1 LPISDINLKQ
11 HHLFSIARLA
21 STHLRRPTEWTAAS
35 AMASLTEILFKGNRP
50 LTDNPP
56 VDSHQ
61 TDKGCSMELFDAG
74 FDPSTVFVSVAQ
86 QQRQLESI
94 SNAAL
99 NSGITHFQNAR
110 YKEAAAD
117 FARAVALSP
126 ASPHAVTSAEYQ
138 ANAYI
143 KLGRVDKAVRAYETA
158 AGLDP
163 QSDTSLVKLG
173 NLFYTEERYKEAE
186 TAYQK
191 AVAINPNATNRYS
204 LGQAYLQ
211 TGNTIGAEREFGEVA
226 RLIPDEPNG
235 YFGLGL
241 TYAKQERYDKAVGLF
256 ERAIEKDPEF
266 FSTYL
271 ELGITLA
278 DAGRIDDAIEQFNL
292 LLERVDALADQ
303 LSRYIYKVDKPK
315 LMFAN
320 AASSLTYTLPMR
332 TQLSVLDAYLETA
345 GAAKDFTM
353 MFQFDKQMSRD
364 SVENV
369 YNWAIGRADG
379 SEPGNRYN
387 FGLPVDDTEAALPSF
402 PTHVA

>member
-1 LPISDINLKQ
+1 MD
-11 HHLFSIARLA
+11 LF
-21 STHLRRPTEWTAAS
+21 E
-35 AMASLTEILFKGNRP
+35 
-50 LTDNPP
+50 
-56 VDSHQ
+56 
-61 TDKGCSMELFDAG
+61 AG

-86 QQRQLESI
+86 QQQQLESI

-110 YKEAAAD
+110 YEEAAAD
-117 FARAVALSP
+117 FGRAVALSP
-126 ASPHAVTSAEYQ
+126 ASPYAVTAAEYQ

-143 KLGRVDKAVRAYETA
+143 KLERVDKAVHAYETA

-163 QSDTSLVKLG
+163 QNDSSLVKLG

-186 TAYQK
+186 TVYQK

-211 TGNTIGAEREFGEVA
+211 TENTIGAEREFGEVA

-241 TYAKQERYDKAVGLF
+241 THAKQERYDKAIDLF
-256 ERAIEKDPEF
+256 ERAIQKDPDF
-266 FSTYL
+266 FSSYL

-278 DAGRIDDAIEQFNL
+278 DAGRIEDAQEQFNL
-292 LLERVDALADQ
+292 LTEKDEDLADQ

-320 AASSLTYTLPMR
+320 AASSFYYTLPMR
-332 TQLSVLDAYLETA
+332 TQLSALDSYLETA

-353 MFQFDKQMSRD
+353 MFQFDKQMDRE
-364 SVENV
+364 SVENI
-369 YNWAIGRADG
+369 YHWAIGRADG
-379 SEPGNRYN
+379 SDPGNRYN
-387 FGLPVDDTEAALPSF
+387 FGLSVDDTEVALPSF
-402 PTHVA
+402 PTHVYYDADNYTATLRFTLTQNAAGDGTIDPSHVMFTFKGEDAFGNPMDADRDQFSGFSGVA